1 MDDWGKYKAFVKA
14 QSPEE
19 KADLEWIERLS
30 TMVSLIIKTRHANH
44 ISQRELARRCG
55 ITQAMLGRV
64 ETMKCIPRADTLF
77 KIMLALKLDITAAPS
92 ENTKASLTV

>member
-1 MDDWGKYKAFVKA
+1 MDDWGKYKAFVKE

-19 KADLEWIERLS
+19 KNDLESIERLS

-64 ETMKCIPRADTLF
+64 ETMKRIPRADTLF
-77 KIMLALKLDITAAPS
+77 KIMLALKLDIAAVPS

>member
-19 KADLEWIERLS
+19 KADIKSIELLS
-30 TMVSLIIKTRHANH
+30 TIVSLMIKTRHANH
-44 ISQRELARRCG
+44 ISQRELAQRCG

-64 ETMKCIPRADTLF
+64 ETLKCIPRADTLF
-77 KIMLALKLDITAAPS
+77 KIMLALKLDIMANPA
-92 ENTKASLTV
+92 ENPKNT

>member
-19 KADLEWIERLS
+19 KADIKSIELLS
-30 TMVSLIIKTRHANH
+30 TIVSLMIKTRHANH
-44 ISQRELARRCG
+44 ISQRELAQRCG

-64 ETMKCIPRADTLF
+64 ETLKCIPRADTLF
-77 KIMLALKLDITAAPS
+77 KIMLALKLDIMAIPA
-92 ENTKASLTV
+92 ENPKNT

>member
-1 MDDWGKYKAFVKA
+1 MDDWSKYKAYVKE

-19 KADLEWIERLS
+19 KTDIESIERLS
-30 TMVSLIIKTRHANH
+30 AMVSLIIKTRHANH

-64 ETMKCIPRADTLF
+64 ETLKCIPRADTLF
-77 KIMLALKLDITAAPS
+77 KILLALKLDITATPS
-92 ENTKASLTV
+92 ENPKTSMTV